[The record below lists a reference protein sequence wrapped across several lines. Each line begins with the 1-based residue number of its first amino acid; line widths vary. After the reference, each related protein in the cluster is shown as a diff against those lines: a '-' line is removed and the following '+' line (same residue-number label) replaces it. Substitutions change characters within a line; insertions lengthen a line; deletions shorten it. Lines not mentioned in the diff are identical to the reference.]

1 MMQHVCGVVAAP
13 VHELQMNIAALDK
26 CPASTCEGAA
36 NATAVTED
44 DVKLASNLT
53 DAAAPTATNGAAA
66 APAPAPKS
74 AAVTASPFSM
84 LATAACLMA
93 GLVAML

>member
-1 MMQHVCGVVAAP
+1 
-13 VHELQMNIAALDK
+13 MNIAALEK

-36 NATAVTED
+36 NATVTEE

-53 DAAAPTATNGAAA
+53 DAAANTSAPAAKG
-66 APAPAPKS
+66 APAPAAKS
-74 AAVTASPFSM
+74 AAVASSPFSM
-84 LATAACLMA
+84 LAAAACLMA